1 MLVVIRTSDPWT
13 GCKWAAEINLKE
25 VCESAGKRGY
35 DKYEHRYY
43 TLYTMNQ
50 AKKIFKLIKQY
61 ADNLEEVESYL
72 EKNYPKMLKVWANR
86 KGY

>member
-1 MLVVIRTSDPWT
+1 MIVVIRTSDVWT
-13 GCKWAAEINLKE
+13 GVKWAAEINLKE
-25 VCESAGKRGY
+25 VCECAGKREY

-61 ADNLEEVESYL
+61 ADNLDEIESYL
-72 EKNYPKMLKVWANR
+72 KKNYPKMLNAWLTGRRA
-86 KGY
+86 

>member
-1 MLVVIRTSDPWT
+1 MIVKVQNTDVWS
-13 GCKWAAEINLKE
+13 GMKWSAEINLKE
-25 VCESAGKRGY
+25 VCECAGKREF

-61 ADNLEEVESYL
+61 ADNLDEIESYL
-72 EKNYPKMLKVWANR
+72 KKNYPKMLNAWLTGR
-86 KGY
+86 R